1 MTNRKSYKLKLVYT
15 NGNIT
20 TLTVKFSDRE
30 KVRAVRNMKA
40 DKNIERFTIRAALT
54 LQQQPQQA

>member
-15 NGNIT
+15 NGTIT
-20 TLTVKFSDRE
+20 QLTVKFSDRE

-40 DKNIERFTIRAALT
+40 DKNIERFSIRSAVN